1 MNLIKS
7 KSVTFVWESMFT
19 RPMYET
25 DDIQAQHDLLKEVST
40 LVDRQ
45 IIQHTMIENLRASTP
60 DNLAQA
66 HAHLE
71 SGRAIGTLVLT
82 GFAQ

>member
-7 KSVTFVWESMFT
+7 KSVNFVWESMFT

-25 DDIQAQHDLLKEVST
+25 DDIQAQHDLLNEVST
-40 LVDRQ
+40 LVARQ
-45 IIQHTMIENLRASTP
+45 IIQHTMTKNLRALTP

-66 HAHLE
+66 HVH
-71 SGRAIGTLVLT
+71 
-82 GFAQ
+82 